1 MGRDHV
7 ATTEHHLD
15 AGSWQRNGLRIGLTM
30 SGRAVRLA
38 EALVA
43 LACPP
48 GAGET
53 DGVRRF
59 RALALRFQAELGG
72 VSEELGLGFD
82 ARDVR
87 PIAQGQILHAL
98 DALQASREEMQADAA
113 GAIAPETREYLR
125 PRMAGLILL
134 AKELHK
140 ALAAVPPAEV

>member
-1 MGRDHV
+1 M

-30 SGRAVRLA
+30 GGRAVRLA

-59 RALALRFQAELGG
+59 RELAVRFQAELGQMAA
-72 VSEELGLGFD
+72 EFDLGFD

-87 PIAQGQILHAL
+87 PIAQGQVLHAL
-98 DALQASREEMQADAA
+98 DALQATREEVQADPF
-113 GAIAPETREYLR
+113 GAFDPETKERLR
-125 PRMAGLILL
+125 APMASLILL
-134 AKELHK
+134 AKDLHK
-140 ALAAVPPAEV
+140 ALGAVPPAEV